1 MKKQLLLMMLVVAV
15 LTACNNAQEKA
26 PEGDSTAALPESK
39 GGEFFGEAFTTA
51 NPVTLDELIA
61 QMSGADSLAV
71 QVAGTVSEVCQMK
84 GCWMNIQPDNADY
97 DAVMVRFKDYGF
109 FMPKDIAGRRVLMNG
124 YAFKELTPVDELR
137 HYAEDAGKSA
147 EEIAAITEPKAEIKF
162 LASGV
167 FLIAE

>member
-1 MKKQLLLMMLVVAV
+1 MMLAVAV
-15 LTACNNAQEKA
+15 LTACNNAPEKA

-39 GGEFFGEAFTTA
+39 EGEFFGEAFTTA

-84 GCWMNIQPDNADY
+84 GCWMNIQTDNADN

-109 FMPKDIAGRRVLMNG
+109 FVPKDIAGRRVLMNG

-147 EEIAAITEPKAEIKF
+147 EEIAAITEPKTEIKF

>member
-1 MKKQLLLMMLVVAV
+1 
-15 LTACNNAQEKA
+15 
-26 PEGDSTAALPESK
+26 
-39 GGEFFGEAFTTA
+39 
-51 NPVTLDELIA
+51 
-61 QMSGADSLAV
+61 
-71 QVAGTVSEVCQMK
+71 
-84 GCWMNIQPDNADY
+84 MNIQPDNADN

-109 FMPKDIAGRRVLMNG
+109 FVPKDIAGRRVLMNG